1 MDLRDLLD
9 ALVRLPRLRLKTG
22 DEFLKPVQLADEVE
36 VPYLDAKTVYATRK
50 PLIRLHLQRVHDRW
64 AKKYIRRKWV
74 CATVVMICL
83 LMA

>member
-1 MDLRDLLD
+1 MDPRDLLD

-22 DEFLKPVQLADEVE
+22 DEFLKPVQLATPVL

-50 PLIRLHLQRVHDRW
+50 PLIRLYLQRVYDRW
-64 AKKYIRRKWV
+64 AQKFIYNTWV
-74 CATVVMICL
+74 CATFVMICH